1 MKKVLIIIVFL
12 ALMVLAFA
20 LMGRAEEKGKMSA
33 KEIVE
38 TSYHLYRQGIKTEKE
53 KMDLDVM
60 HGKSQTEKK
69 KLVRWTR
76 YGEEK
81 NGDKVF
87 IEFTSPNIDKGLKLL
102 VHRRENEDMI
112 WMKLPSLSRDR
123 RISGQ
128 DEGNYFAETDLTYR
142 DTSQLAGEATEDYK
156 YHFVETDNPLSDGP
170 NVKWTIKA
178 EPKEDTD
185 AVYGHRLF
193 FVTKDFVIAGIKY
206 FDFNGDIIK
215 IQVNKKIVQDK
226 NGRWRTDKIIIEN
239 RYYNRTTEIEVT
251 ERNYN
256 NTAQAPSFSR
266 RDLRR

>member
-12 ALMVLAFA
+12 VLMVLVFA
-20 LMGRAEEKGKMSA
+20 LMGRAQEKDKMSA

-38 TSYHLYRQGIKTEKE
+38 TSYHLYRQGVKTEKE
-53 KMDLDVM
+53 KMDLDIM
-60 HGKSQTEKK
+60 HGESQTEKK
-69 KLVRWTR
+69 QLVKWTQ
-76 YGEEK
+76 YEEK
-81 NGDKVF
+81 RKDKVF

-102 VHRRENEDMI
+102 VHRQENEDMI

-142 DTSQLAGEATEDYK
+142 DTAQLAGEATEEYN
-156 YHFVETDNPLSDGP
+156 YHFVETDDPLSDGP

-185 AVYGHRLF
+185 AIYGHRIF

-206 FDFNGDIIK
+206 FDSNGDIIK
-215 IQVNKKIVQDK
+215 VQVNKKIVQDK

-251 ERNYN
+251 KRDYN
-256 NTAQAPSFSR
+256 NDQAPSFSR